1 MGFWAF
7 LTISNLMIPV
17 LMIVFGRVFIKNPPK
32 TINGIY
38 GYRTSRSRKNQD
50 TWNFAHLYCGKLW
63 WNTGWVML
71 PLSIIGMVPAVNKG
85 DDTVGRVSGV
95 IVMAECMI
103 LFMTIFFV
111 EKALKKKLDTDH

>member
-63 WNTGWVML
+63 WKTGWVML

-111 EKALKKKLDTDH
+111 EKALKKKFEEEI

>member
-17 LMIVFGRVFIKNPPK
+17 LMIVFGRVFIKTPPK

-63 WNTGWVML
+63 WKTGWVML

-85 DDTVGRVSGV
+85 DDTVGRVTGV

>member
-63 WNTGWVML
+63 WKTGWVML

>member
-50 TWNFAHLYCGKLW
+50 TWNFTHLYCGKLW
-63 WNTGWVML
+63 WKTGWVML

-111 EKALKKKLDTDH
+111 EKALKKKFDTDH